1 MAHNKNDTGD
11 VFLPKY
17 LLRDSAPFA
26 LQEAYK
32 TLRTNLIYSIPKN
45 NNGCICIG
53 VTSAS
58 RAEGKSSSSLNLA
71 LSYAHIGKEV
81 LLIDCD
87 LRCPSIN
94 AKLHFMGAKGFPGM
108 SELLIGNCTLKDSIQ
123 HLDEIRLD
131 LLPSGKIPPDAT
143 TLFESDNMPLL
154 FDTIKGHYDV
164 IVVDL
169 PPVLSVVD
177 AAILSRYLDGFVLV
191 VRHNHTRLDAVE
203 AMIRQLRLA
212 DAKLL
217 GFLYNDAPLE
227 SKKYSSYYYAKKT

>member
-1 MAHNKNDTGD
+1 MSKNKNNGGE

-32 TLRTNLIYSIPKN
+32 TLRTNLIYSIPKSN
-45 NNGCICIG
+45 ECICIG

-71 LSYAHIGKEV
+71 LSYAHIGKKV

-87 LRCPSIN
+87 LRCPSL
-94 AKLHFMGAKGFPGM
+94 ASKLHSKGIKGYPGM
-108 SELLIGNCTLKDSIQ
+108 SELLIGNCTLKNSVQ
-123 HLDEIRLD
+123 NLAETSLDI
-131 LLPSGKIPPDAT
+131 LPSGKIPPDAT
-143 TLFESDNMPLL
+143 SLFESDNMQTL
-154 FDTIKGHYDV
+154 FDSIKEHYEV
-164 IVVDL
+164 VVVDL

-177 AAILSRYLDGFVLV
+177 ATILSRHLDGFVLV
-191 VRHNHTRLDAVE
+191 VRHNHTKFGAVD

-227 SKKYSSYYYAKKT
+227 SKKYGSYYYYAKKA

>member
-1 MAHNKNDTGD
+1 MAKNKNTTND

-17 LLRDSAPFA
+17 LLRDSAPFT

-32 TLRTNLIYSIPKN
+32 TLRTNLIYSIPKSE
-45 NNGCICIG
+45 GCICIG

-58 RAEGKSSSSLNLA
+58 RGEGKSSSALNLA
-71 LSYAHIGKEV
+71 LSYAHIGKKV

-87 LRCPSIN
+87 LRCPCLASR
-94 AKLHFMGAKGFPGM
+94 LHSKGIKGYPGM
-108 SELLIGNCTLKDSIQ
+108 SELLIGSCALRDCIQ
-123 HLDEIRLD
+123 NLTETSLDI
-131 LLPSGKIPPDAT
+131 LPSGKIPPDAT
-143 TLFESDNMPLL
+143 TLFESDNMSAL
-154 FDTIKGHYDV
+154 FDTLKEHYEV

-177 AAILSRYLDGFVLV
+177 AAILSRHLDGFVLV
-191 VRHNHTRLDAVE
+191 VRHNYTKLGAVE

-227 SKKYSSYYYAKKT
+227 SKKYGSYYYYAKKA